1 MMGRLRKEPPLF
13 LTQRFY
19 TNDREARFFRQLNN
33 FSPGFTG
40 LPQATA
46 DIARIRPHR
55 LKIYFDGGC
64 RPNPG
69 AIEIAVV
76 ARGHAYVSRD
86 HGYGTSNDAEWLA
99 LIEAVRIALSLG
111 ESGFVLIGDSAT
123 VVNQANGLW
132 KCRRADRQNHLQ
144 TFHDLTRSMGKVQI
158 RQVKRS
164 QNLAGIAL
172 ARKPLKPG
180 P

>member
-1 MMGRLRKEPPLF
+1 M
-13 LTQRFY
+13 
-19 TNDREARFFRQLNN
+19 
-33 FSPGFTG
+33 
-40 LPQATA
+40 
-46 DIARIRPHR
+46 
-55 LKIYFDGGC
+55 YFDGGC

-76 ARGHAYVSRD
+76 ARGRIYISRD
-86 HGYGTSNDAEWLA
+86 LGHGTNNDAEWLA

-111 ESGFVLIGDSAT
+111 EPEFVLIGDSAT

-132 KCRRADRQNHLQ
+132 KCRGIELQGHLR
-144 TFHDLTRSMGKVQI
+144 TFHDLTVPLAKVQV

-172 ARKPLKPG
+172 ARAH
-180 P
+180 